1 MKSTSRL
8 LSILLI
14 LFSLVLAGTP
24 VHAETAPPN
33 ILIVLTDDVG
43 LLNIGAY
50 HRGLMSSRTPNIDRI
65 AKEGMLFTDY
75 YAQPTC
81 TAGRSA
87 MITGQFPVRTGLHSV
102 GLPGDPLGLRPET
115 PTLPELLK
123 DLGYRTG
130 QFGKNHLGDRDEFLP
145 TMHGF
150 DEFWGWLYHLNAMEY
165 TSDPEF
171 PKGEE
176 AARFTPRNVIHS
188 WSTGDGSQ
196 KIVDDGPLPPER
208 MKTLD
213 DEVNKHT
220 LKFIRESVAEKKPF
234 FVWHCPSRAHVW
246 THLSPKYEA
255 MLGQDGQGLQ
265 EVVMRDLDDHVG
277 EILDEL
283 DNLGVAENTIVIFS
297 ADNGPEIMTW
307 PDGGMTPF
315 RSEKG
320 TTWEGGVRAPMLLR
334 WPGKVEAASINNGII
349 DAMDLL
355 PTLVAA
361 AGGPEDIKEKM
372 LTGYNGDKAHL
383 DGYNQLDMLT
393 GKGKSN
399 RKEIIYYERTTL
411 QAVRYGDWKAH
422 FIVQNHGWSGAKEQL
437 TAPLLFNLRQDPLE
451 RAAEESGMYVGW
463 MGKKMW
469 AFGPA
474 QRIVQKHLATFEE
487 WPPASQAAKK
497 NAENLDETLESSG
510 GLGQ

>member
-1 MKSTSRL
+1 MKLLLPLLLIVASALSTS
-8 LSILLI
+8 
-14 LFSLVLAGTP
+14 AKTETP
-24 VHAETAPPN
+24 PPN
-33 ILIVLTDDVG
+33 ILIILTDDVG

-50 HRGLMSSRTPNIDRI
+50 HRGLMSSKTPNIDRL

-87 MITGQFPVRTGLHSV
+87 MLTGQFPVRTGMHTV
-102 GLPGDPLGLRPET
+102 GLPGAPIGLSPDT
-115 PTLPELLK
+115 PTLPELLRE
-123 DLGYRTG
+123 LGYRTG

-171 PKGEE
+171 PKTEE
-176 AARFTPRNVIHS
+176 AKRFAPRNVVHC
-188 WSTGDGSQ
+188 WATGDGTQ
-196 KIVDDGPLPPER
+196 KIEDDGPLPPKR
-208 MKTLD
+208 MQTVD

-220 LKFIRESVAEKKPF
+220 LKFIRDSVEQKTPF

-246 THLSPKYEA
+246 THLSPKYKA
-255 MLGQDGQGLQ
+255 MLGKDGQGLQ

-277 EILDEL
+277 EVLDEL
-283 DNLGVAENTIVIFS
+283 DKLGVADNTIVIFS
-297 ADNGPEIMTW
+297 ADNGPEILTW

-334 WPGKVEAASINNGII
+334 WPEKVEAGSINNGII

-355 PTLVAA
+355 PTLVNA
-361 AGGPEDIKEKM
+361 AGGPEDLKAQL
-372 LTGYNGDKAHL
+372 LTGYKGHKAHL
-383 DGYNQLDMLT
+383 DGYNQIPMLT
-393 GKGKSN
+393 GQGPSN
-399 RKEIIYYERTTL
+399 RKEILYYERTTL

-422 FIVQNHGWSGAKEQL
+422 FIVQNEGWSGAKEEL

-451 RAAEESGMYVGW
+451 RAADESGMYIEW

-474 QRIVQKHLATFEE
+474 QMIVQKHLKTFEE
-487 WPPASQAAKK
+487 WPAPTPAAAK
-497 NAENLDETLESSG
+497 NAERLEDKLDSPSG
-510 GLGQ
+510 VGQ

>member
-1 MKSTSRL
+1 MRTIVFLLVTMALVVLTSSPLLAQSTK
-8 LSILLI
+8 
-14 LFSLVLAGTP
+14 
-24 VHAETAPPN
+24 PN
-33 ILIVLTDDVG
+33 ILIILTDDVG

-50 HRGLMSSRTPNIDRI
+50 HRGLMSSKTPNIDRI
-65 AKEGMLFTDY
+65 AREGALFTDY

-87 MITGQFPVRTGLHSV
+87 LITGQYPVRTGLHTV
-102 GLPGDPLGLRPET
+102 GLPGDPIGLRPET
-115 PTLPELLK
+115 PTLPLLLK

-176 AARFTPRNVIHS
+176 GLKFAPRNVLHT
-188 WSTGDGSQ
+188 WANADGTQ
-196 KIVDDGPLPPER
+196 KIIDDGPLPPQR
-208 MKTLD
+208 METLD

-220 LKFIRESVAEKKPF
+220 IKFIREAVSNKEPF

-246 THLSPKYEA
+246 THLSQKYKA
-255 MLGQDGQGLQ
+255 MLGVDGQGLQ

-283 DNLGVAENTIVIFS
+283 DALGVANNTIVIFS

-320 TTWEGGVRAPMLLR
+320 TTWEGGVRVPFLVR
-334 WPGKVEAASINNGII
+334 WPGNVESGTINNGII

-355 PTLVAA
+355 PSLVAA
-361 AGGPEDIKEKM
+361 AGGPGNLREQM
-372 LTGYNGDKAHL
+372 LSGYNGYKAHL
-383 DGYNQLDMLT
+383 DGYNQLNMIT
-393 GKGKSN
+393 GRGDSN
-399 RKEIIYYERTTL
+399 RKEILYYERTTL

-422 FIVQNHGWSGAKEQL
+422 FIVQNHGWSGAKEEL

-451 RAAEESGMYVGW
+451 RAADESGMYVEW

-474 QRIVQKHLATFEE
+474 QRVVQNHLATFKE
-487 WPPASQAAKK
+487 WPAPSARSTTNSEK
-497 NAENLDETLESSG
+497 LEAVLEGSNG
-510 GLGQ
+510 VGQ

>member
-1 MKSTSRL
+1 MILAVRL
-8 LSILLI
+8 FLI
-14 LFSLVLAGTP
+14 FSCLFFSSMQTFAGT
-24 VHAETAPPN
+24 AQPN

-87 MITGQFPVRTGLHSV
+87 LITGQLPVRNGLHTV
-102 GLPGDPLGLRPET
+102 GLPGDPIGLNPDT

-123 DLGYRTG
+123 ELGYRTG

-176 AARFTPRNVIHS
+176 GAQFAPRNVIHS
-188 WSTGDGSQ
+188 WATTDGEQ
-196 KIVDDGPLPPER
+196 KIIDDGPLPPHR

-220 LKFIRESVAEKKPF
+220 LKFIRRAVSEKKPF

-277 EILDEL
+277 EVLDEL
-283 DNLGVAENTIVIFS
+283 DKLGVADNTIVIFS

-320 TTWEGGVRAPMLLR
+320 TTWEGGVRVPMLVR
-334 WPGKVEAASINNGII
+334 WPGNIQSGSINNGII

-361 AGGPEDIKEKM
+361 AGGPADIRERM
-372 LTGYNGDKAHL
+372 LTGYKGHKAHL
-383 DGYNQLDMLT
+383 DGYNQLEMLT
-393 GKGKSN
+393 GDGESK
-399 RKEIIYYERTTL
+399 RKEIFYYERTTL

-451 RAAEESGMYVGW
+451 RAAEESGMYTNW

-474 QRIVQKHLATFEE
+474 QRLVQRHLATFKD
-487 WPPASQAAKK
+487 WPAPSQTTNKK
-497 NAENLDETLESSG
+497 AERLG
-510 GLGQ
+510 GVGQ